1 VDNYAVTLR
10 AGAREDVY
18 TRAALGGF
26 RKRALDIIISSI
38 ALFVLAPLMFAT
50 TALVRLLMRRPMFV
64 TDECIGFG
72 GRKFVRYQF
81 SSAVCERADKS
92 SALLQLAEPSWA
104 ESLEGALRAS
114 GLDKLSLL
122 FNVLRGDMSLIGPRP
137 ISVQQPSHYNR
148 LTPEYLLARPG
159 ITGLWRR
166 PRTKRRISQMALD
179 RYYVRYWSVG
189 LDLGL
194 LIKAMSAIA

>member
-1 VDNYAVTLR
+1 MDNYAVTLR
-10 AGAREDVY
+10 AGAREGVY
-18 TRAALGGF
+18 MCAALGGF

-38 ALFVLAPLMFAT
+38 ALFVLAPLMLAT
-50 TALVRLLMRRPMFV
+50 TMLVGLLMRRSLFV

-72 GRKFVRYQF
+72 GKKFVRYQL
-81 SSAVCERADKS
+81 SSAVCERADTK
-92 SALLQLAEPSWA
+92 LNEPVWA

-166 PRTKRRISQMALD
+166 PRRRKRISQMALD

-194 LIKAMSAIA
+194 LIKSISAIA